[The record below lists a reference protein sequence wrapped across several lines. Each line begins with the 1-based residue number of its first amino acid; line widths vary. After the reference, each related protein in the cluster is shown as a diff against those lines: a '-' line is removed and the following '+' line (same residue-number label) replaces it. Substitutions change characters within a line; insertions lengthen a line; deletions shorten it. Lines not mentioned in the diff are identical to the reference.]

1 MNVLSYKDTGYPRFV
16 KKLDRRAVPGTAG
29 KKVEDIVSSIIAD
42 VQKRGNKA
50 VFEYTQKFDGL
61 KFTTSSLFV
70 SSKEIDDAYDAVD
83 EDLKKAVAT
92 SKRNIHAFAKRS
104 MRKNWK
110 AKNHEGVEIGERFI
124 PYDRVGVYVPGGKAP
139 LVSSALM
146 TAAFAQAA
154 EVPQILAATPAGK
167 DGKINPALLYALVE
181 SGATEIIKIGGAQAI
196 AAMSL
201 GTKTVAPV
209 EKIFGPGNVFVVEAK
224 RQLVGAVSIDL
235 LPGPSEVLIVAD
247 KSACAIPQTANKLL
261 KLRAIRCFYIRRLGF
276 IRCWLIS

>member
-104 MRKNWK
+104 
-110 AKNHEGVEIGERFI
+110 
-124 PYDRVGVYVPGGKAP
+124 
-139 LVSSALM
+139 
-146 TAAFAQAA
+146 AAFYH
-154 EVPQILAATPAGK
+154 E
-167 DGKINPALLYALVE
+167 
-181 SGATEIIKIGGAQAI
+181 
-196 AAMSL
+196 
-201 GTKTVAPV
+201 
-209 EKIFGPGNVFVVEAK
+209 F
-224 RQLVGAVSIDL
+224 
-235 LPGPSEVLIVAD
+235 
-247 KSACAIPQTANKLL
+247 
-261 KLRAIRCFYIRRLGF
+261 
-276 IRCWLIS
+276 